1 MPQDT
6 EKKEGWIF
14 ISVRSKLLVV
24 YLAIVLGIF
33 VALLVIFPR
42 VFKGY
47 MLERAGEDLLS
58 TRQIIQETLEE
69 NDFRTSPYQRDKL
82 DAVARAKGIE
92 IWICEEAVRDSK
104 GNLSIPTM
112 GFGGDP
118 SSQTIS
124 LSAESGAFIEQVR
137 SGRAA
142 ATIFENKFP
151 EYYSRNT
158 LTMAYP
164 VSYHVLRTFPSENEM
179 DVNVE
184 ATAVVLLNR
193 PLADISDNVHSVQL
207 ILIVIFLLLAVGV
220 GLAIWAIS
228 NNMIQSIHQMRD
240 VSAAISK
247 GDFFEKVEVHSH
259 DEIGELA
266 ASFNAMAEELARA
279 DETQKEFIGNI
290 SHDFRSPLTSI
301 RGFAEA
307 MLDDIVPPEQ
317 HKKYLQII
325 YDETN
330 RLNKLANDMLLLNKM
345 ESGQEELQIHRFDIN
360 EMIVSLSLSFEQRI
374 EEKGLDMQFRF
385 LQDHLF
391 VMADEDK
398 IERVIYNLIDNAIK
412 FTEKGDSITV
422 ETSIVNKKAYITV
435 TDTGIG
441 MDEETQ
447 KHIFERFRKGDKSRG
462 LNKTGMGLG
471 LAIVKQIILN
481 HGEEILCR
489 SREGQGTSFEFT
501 LPLANQI
508 SFVEKK

>member
-24 YLAIVLGIF
+24 YLAVVLVIF
-33 VALLVIFPR
+33 TALLVIFPR
-42 VFKGY
+42 AFKGY
-47 MLERAGEDLLS
+47 MLERAESDLVS
-58 TRQIIQETLEE
+58 TRQIIQEALEE
-69 NDFRTSPYQRDKL
+69 KEFRSSPYQRDKL

-92 IWICEEAVRDSK
+92 IWICEEAVKDAK
-104 GNLSIPTM
+104 GNLTIPTM
-112 GFGGDP
+112 GFGGDKDAP
-118 SSQTIS
+118 TIA

-137 SGRAA
+137 NGLAE

-151 EYYSRNT
+151 EYYTQNT

-164 VSYHVLRTFPSENEM
+164 VAYHVVRTFPSDSSM
-179 DVNVE
+179 DVNVD

-193 PLADISDNVHSVQL
+193 PLTEISNNVLSVQR
-207 ILIVIFLLLAVGV
+207 ILIFVFLVLALGV

-247 GDFFEKVEVHSH
+247 GDFSEKVEVHSH

-279 DETQKEFIGNI
+279 DETQREFIGNI

-307 MLDDIVPPEQ
+307 MLDDVVPPEQ
-317 HKKYLQII
+317 HKKYIQII

-345 ESGQEELQIHRFDIN
+345 ESGQEELQIRRFDIN

-374 EEKGLDMQFRF
+374 EEKKLDIRFRF

-391 VMADEDK
+391 VMADQDK
-398 IERVIYNLIDNAIK
+398 IERVVYNLIDNAIK
-412 FTEKGDSITV
+412 FTEEGDSITV
-422 ETSIVNKKAYITV
+422 ETSIVGKKAYITV

-489 SREGQGTSFEFT
+489 SKEGQGTSFEFT
-501 LPLANQI
+501 LPLASQI
-508 SFVEKK
+508 SFVEKE